1 MADTAGYEAT
11 SPVSPIS
18 PVSPVFDKH
27 SSKIKRNAST
37 KQLKLMNGPLYQ
49 QGHNNV
55 NVVLVR
61 RVRRKDDSAWKML
74 SRWMVENQVGL
85 SFNLL
90 ALLFLAHFCIPK
102 AQAHTIKFFTLS
114 YKNPETGLYGAGL
127 GDACLLTF
135 CIILFTGLRAATME
149 YVLAPLAKGWGVSKR
164 KDLTRF
170 SEQAWLLIYYLVFWP
185 LGMYIYKTSPYW
197 LNMKELWT
205 NWPQRELTGL
215 NKFYIL
221 AQWSFWLQQIIVINI
236 EERRKDHW
244 QMFTHHIIT
253 CSLISACYGY
263 HMTRVGNLILV
274 LMDVVDLF
282 FPLAKCLKYV
292 GLNTLCDFMFGAFVV
307 SWLVAR
313 HIFYVMVCWSIY
325 TDLPEA
331 IPEAQACFSG
341 KAPNVAGPFP
351 APEESM
357 TWMLEPFYKFDGT
370 VCFPSVIRW
379 SFLIP
384 LLALQVI
391 TIGWFFMIIRV
402 VMKVLRGGN
411 AEDTR
416 SDDEGEAEEEA
427 DYVYE
432 EAQPLE
438 QEVGVEDLD
447 LKSWERRSGI
457 KRQASAS
464 GVSLPGHSDRKE
476 LLGRIGCEKQV
487 D

>member
-1 MADTAGYEAT
+1 MADTAGHEAT

-18 PVSPVFDKH
+18 PVSPVFEKH
-27 SSKIKRNAST
+27 RSGIKRNAST

-90 ALLFLAHFCIPK
+90 ALLFLAHFFIPK
-102 AQAHTIKFFTLS
+102 AQPHTIKFFTLS
-114 YKNPETGLYGAGL
+114 YKNPETGMYGAGL
-127 GDACLLTF
+127 GDGCLIAF
-135 CIILFTGLRAATME
+135 CIVLFTGLRAATME
-149 YVLAPLAKGWGVSKR
+149 YVLAPLAKTWGISKR

-170 SEQAWLLIYYLVFWP
+170 SEQAWLLVYYGVFWP
-185 LGMYIYKTSPYW
+185 MGMYIYKTSPYW
-197 LNMKELWT
+197 LNLKELWT
-205 NWPQRELTGL
+205 DWPQRELSGI

-221 AQWSFWLQQIIVINI
+221 AQWAFWLQQIIVINI

-253 CSLISACYGY
+253 CSLISSCYSY
-263 HMTRVGNLILV
+263 HQTRVGNLILV
-274 LMDVVDLF
+274 LMDVVDIF

-307 SWLVAR
+307 SWFVAR

-325 TDLPEA
+325 ADIPVTIPTGCFRGKEPNLSGPLP
-331 IPEAQACFSG
+331 IPENSY
-341 KAPNVAGPFP
+341 
-351 APEESM
+351 
-357 TWMLEPFYKFDGT
+357 THILEPFYKPDGL
-370 VCFPSVIRW
+370 VCWNDTTTW
-379 SFLIP
+379 SFLLP
-384 LLALQVI
+384 LLVLQVI
-391 TIGWFFMIIRV
+391 TIGWFLMIVRV

-438 QEVGVEDLD
+438 QEVGVEDID
-447 LKSWERRSGI
+447 LKSWERRTGI

>member
-1 MADTAGYEAT
+1 MSDTAAPEAT
-11 SPVSPIS
+11 SPVT
-18 PVSPVFDKH
+18 DKFPRT
-27 SSKIKRNAST
+27 SSAGPQIKRNAST

-61 RVRRKDDSAWKML
+61 RVRRKDDSAWKMF

-85 SFNLL
+85 CFNLL
-90 ALLFLAHFCIPK
+90 ALLFLAHFFIPK
-102 AQAHTIKFFTLS
+102 AQPTTIKFFTLS
-114 YKNPETGLYGAGL
+114 YFNPATGKYGAGL

-135 CIILFTGLRAATME
+135 CIVLFTGLRAATME
-149 YVLAPLAKGWGVSKR
+149 YVLAPLAKGWGVKKR

-170 SEQAWLLIYYLVFWP
+170 SEQAWLLIYYMVFWP

-197 LNMKELWT
+197 LNLRELWRD
-205 NWPQRELTGL
+205 WPQRELSGID
-215 NKFYIL
+215 KFYIL
-221 AQWSFWLQQIIVINI
+221 AQWAFWLQQIIVINI

-253 CSLISACYGY
+253 CALISACYSY
-263 HMTRVGNLILV
+263 HQTRVGNLILV

-292 GLNTLCDFMFGAFVV
+292 GLNSLCDVMFGGFVV

-313 HIFYVMVCWSIY
+313 HIFYNMVCWSIY
-325 TDLPEA
+325 RH
-331 IPEAQACFSG
+331 IPEEIPNACYTGKEPNLSG
-341 KAPNVAGPFP
+341 PHPI
-351 APEESM
+351 PEGSSKM
-357 TWMLEPFYKFDGT
+357 WMLEPFFSANGQ
-370 VCFPSVIRW
+370 VCFDDTIRW
-379 SFLIP
+379 SFLVP

-391 TIGWFFMIIRV
+391 TIGWFLMIIRV

-416 SDDEGEAEEEA
+416 SGDEGEAEEEA

-447 LKSWERRSGI
+447 LKSWERRTGI